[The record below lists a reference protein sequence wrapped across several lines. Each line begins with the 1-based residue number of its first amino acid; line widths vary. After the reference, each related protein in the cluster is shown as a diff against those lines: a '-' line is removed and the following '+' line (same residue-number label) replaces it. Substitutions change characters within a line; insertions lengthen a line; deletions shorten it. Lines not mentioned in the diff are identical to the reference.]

1 MLRILAIAPNEGLSL
16 SIREVSQRRSHIQT
30 TVRIGDLA
38 EALEVVQS
46 IPEESYDLL
55 LSRGGTARL
64 LAQNCQKP
72 VVEIHSSV
80 YDLLRAIRLVGSY
93 GDRFAVVGFQNT
105 TCNIETILEL
115 VQRPVKVIT
124 ITGESEAASC
134 LEKLKAEDYSVI
146 IGDTVA
152 VRQAHALHMNG
163 ILISS
168 GVESVEAAF
177 DEAETLYRHLDRL
190 SQENQMRHSLLTQL
204 GISYLV
210 LGSKQQVLCCSGLFQ
225 EETFRQKA
233 AVLYRKTLENGA
245 NISLRRVNG
254 RTYEISSA
262 PASYLNQSC
271 VQMTLT
277 EKPTVWNS
285 SVLRYEET
293 DETADFHDNIGAMQE
308 IIQQAG
314 QTISSL
320 TPSLI
325 LAEEGCDL
333 SALLPALTNS
343 DSFRCWPQ
351 LMIDCAQMT
360 DSAWHMLLEKENSP
374 LNEKRR
380 VLRIEHPEKLS
391 DAQQRQWLEYA
402 HISRLSTRC
411 KLIYTL
417 SPAAQETLIWR
428 SLLKSSCFMFR
439 VPPLRERKDDLPGL
453 ASLLAGH
460 FNYRFSRQ
468 IIGFD
473 PDGMEAL
480 TQYPWPGNSAQFY
493 RVLQQ
498 LSATCSGGILSGD
511 VVHTALAAE
520 EKFYAAPLTGKVPQG
535 TLNEITQQ
543 IALAVLREEKMNKT
557 KAAQRL
563 GIGRTTLWR
572 LLAGNAPSGNGQSE
586 SE

>member
-46 IPEESYDLL
+46 IPEESYDLH

-72 VVEIHSSV
+72 VVEIHSSI

-105 TCNIETILEL
+105 TRNIETILEL

-152 VRQAHALHMNG
+152 VRQAYALHMNG

-177 DEAETLYRHLDRL
+177 DEAETLYRHLDRI

-225 EETFRQKA
+225 EEAFRQKA

-262 PASYLNQSC
+262 PASYLNQPC
-271 VQMTLT
+271 IQMTLT
-277 EKPTVWNS
+277 EKPAVWNS
-285 SVLRYEET
+285 SVLRYEE
-293 DETADFHDNIGAMQE
+293 ADF
-308 IIQQAG
+308 
-314 QTISSL
+314 S
-320 TPSLI
+320 
-325 LAEEGCDL
+325 
-333 SALLPALTNS
+333 
-343 DSFRCWPQ
+343 
-351 LMIDCAQMT
+351 
-360 DSAWHMLLEKENSP
+360 
-374 LNEKRR
+374 
-380 VLRIEHPEKLS
+380 
-391 DAQQRQWLEYA
+391 
-402 HISRLSTRC
+402 
-411 KLIYTL
+411 IY
-417 SPAAQETLIWR
+417 
-428 SLLKSSCFMFR
+428 
-439 VPPLRERKDDLPGL
+439 
-453 ASLLAGH
+453 
-460 FNYRFSRQ
+460 
-468 IIGFD
+468 
-473 PDGMEAL
+473 
-480 TQYPWPGNSAQFY
+480 
-493 RVLQQ
+493 LQ
-498 LSATCSGGILSGD
+498 
-511 VVHTALAAE
+511 
-520 EKFYAAPLTGKVPQG
+520 
-535 TLNEITQQ
+535 
-543 IALAVLREEKMNKT
+543 
-557 KAAQRL
+557 
-563 GIGRTTLWR
+563 
-572 LLAGNAPSGNGQSE
+572 
-586 SE
+586 